1 MAITKQVNLRLPIEL
16 AIKYEYQA
24 AKLNMSLPQYLI
36 HLLSTPDMPNVSK
49 RIDEIHLMLARIHDD
64 YFE

>member
-1 MAITKQVNLRLPIEL
+1 MAITKQVNLRLPIE
-16 AIKYEYQA
+16 

>member
-1 MAITKQVNLRLPIEL
+1 MTKNRRVELRLPIEL

-24 AKLNMSLPQYLI
+24 AKMNMTLPQYLT
-36 HLLSTPDMPNVSK
+36 HLLSTPDIPNVSK
-49 RIDEIHLMLARIHDD
+49 KIDEVHWMLARIHDD